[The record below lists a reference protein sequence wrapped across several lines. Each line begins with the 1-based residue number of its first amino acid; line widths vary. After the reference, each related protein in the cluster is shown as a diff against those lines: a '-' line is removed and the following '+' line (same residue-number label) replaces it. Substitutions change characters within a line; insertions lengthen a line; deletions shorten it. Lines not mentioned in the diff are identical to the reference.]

1 MWDPPDAVLVSGEIY
16 PIRTDYR
23 AGIAY
28 SMAAMDGT
36 LTPQV
41 VLDIWDPGPKPDD
54 FAAAQNAANAF
65 YRRSEETLSGDKS
78 GSSCVPY
85 SFLADDGAILAAFQR
100 AYGIDLSMASMHW
113 WRFMALLEGLV
124 THTFE
129 DRVRYRVTDPGKI
142 KDKATREHH
151 QKMRRIY
158 QLDETGRPANQ
169 QAPMT
174 LEDYNQWM
182 LQRALTRKEE

>member
-1 MWDPPDAVLVSGEIY
+1 
-16 PIRTDYR
+16 
-23 AGIAY
+23 
-28 SMAAMDGT
+28 
-36 LTPQV
+36 
-41 VLDIWDPGPKPDD
+41 
-54 FAAAQNAANAF
+54 
-65 YRRSEETLSGDKS
+65 
-78 GSSCVPY
+78 
-85 SFLADDGAILAAFQR
+85 
-100 AYGIDLSMASMHW
+100 
-113 WRFMALLEGLV
+113 MALLEGLV

-158 QLDETGRPANQ
+158 QLDENGRPANQ